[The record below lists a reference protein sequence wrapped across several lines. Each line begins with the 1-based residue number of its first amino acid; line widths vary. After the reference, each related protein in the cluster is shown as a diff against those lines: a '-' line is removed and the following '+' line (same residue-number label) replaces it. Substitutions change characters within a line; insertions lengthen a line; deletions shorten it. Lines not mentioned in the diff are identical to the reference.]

1 MLCSVKVSS
10 GAQLKEDEAIRIQ
23 LFEIKFVKL
32 FIYLQEFIGVAD
44 YFSAFEKLNSMHILS
59 QGKKN
64 KTCQL
69 IGL

>member
-32 FIYLQEFIGVAD
+32 FIYLEGFIGVAD
-44 YFSAFEKLNSMHILS
+44 YFSAF
-59 QGKKN
+59 
-64 KTCQL
+64 
-69 IGL
+69 